1 MDKINMIDYQ
11 QYVLKQKFK
20 KKKRINTI
28 RNWLTSFLF
37 IVIFLL
43 FFLNTGSRANNVNC
57 QNEEKNGSLF
67 SPSVSATR
75 LGVLWVKS

>member
-20 KKKRINTI
+20 KKKRNNTI

-43 FFLNTGSRANNVNC
+43 FFLNTGSRAYHV
-57 QNEEKNGSLF
+57 EKKGSLF

>member
-1 MDKINMIDYQ
+1 MDKINMVNWQ
-11 QYVLKQKFK
+11 QIVFQTKFK
-20 KKKRINTI
+20 KKKRKNPI

-43 FFLNTGSRANNVNC
+43 FFLNTGSRANSYV
-57 QNEEKNGSLF
+57 EKNGSLF

>member
-20 KKKRINTI
+20 KKKRNNTI
-28 RNWLTSFLF
+28 RNWLISFLF

-43 FFLNTGSRANNVNC
+43 FFLNTGSRANSYV
-57 QNEEKNGSLF
+57 EKNGSLF

>member
-11 QYVLKQKFK
+11 QYVLRQKFK
-20 KKKRINTI
+20 KKKRNNTI

-43 FFLNTGSRANNVNC
+43 FFLNTGSRANSYV
-57 QNEEKNGSLF
+57 EKNSSLF

>member
-20 KKKRINTI
+20 KKKRNNTI

-43 FFLNTGSRANNVNC
+43 FFLNTGSRANSYV
-57 QNEEKNGSLF
+57 EKNGSLF

>member
-20 KKKRINTI
+20 KKKRNNTI

-43 FFLNTGSRANNVNC
+43 FFLNTGSRANSYEV
-57 QNEEKNGSLF
+57 KNGSLF
-67 SPSVSATR
+67 TPSVSATR

>member
-1 MDKINMIDYQ
+1 MDKINMINYQ

-20 KKKRINTI
+20 KKKRNNTI

-43 FFLNTGSRANNVNC
+43 FFLNTGSRANSYV
-57 QNEEKNGSLF
+57 EKNGSLF

>member
-11 QYVLKQKFK
+11 QYVLRQKFK
-20 KKKRINTI
+20 KKKRNNTI

-43 FFLNTGSRANNVNC
+43 FFLNTGSRANSYV
-57 QNEEKNGSLF
+57 EKKGSLF
-67 SPSVSATR
+67 SPSVSAAS
-75 LGVLWVKS
+75 LGGYRNG

>member
-11 QYVLKQKFK
+11 QYVLRQKFK
-20 KKKRINTI
+20 KKKRNNTI

-43 FFLNTGSRANNVNC
+43 FFLNTGSRANSYV
-57 QNEEKNGSLF
+57 EKNGSLF